1 MEGLQNDKEFM
12 IIDVRTLGEYER
24 GHIEG
29 SINIPLNELE
39 ASVDE
44 LKKVEKDLILCC
56 ASGMRSGQACTILAQ
71 YGLKNVYNGGSWSIL
86 QFQLNDI
93 KLEK

>member
-1 MEGLQNDKEFM
+1 MEASNYSNDYLVV
-12 IIDVRTLGEYER
+12 DVRTRGEYER
-24 GHIEG
+24 GNIEG
-29 SINIPLNELE
+29 SINIPLNELD
-39 ASVDE
+39 ASVGE
-44 LKKVEKDLILCC
+44 LKNTGKDIILCC
-56 ASGMRSGQACTILAQ
+56 ASGMRSGQACQILAQ